1 MAIII
6 TNDGDRIVPDLAA
19 RDAYTSPF
27 DGMRI
32 TVADSTGDVFTQG
45 GKATYQWNAS
55 TSNWLLVWK
64 ENKDSLEFVTESQ
77 VISGGKA
84 IAANVPQ
91 SEMVWGCT
99 VQDVTVEGDSI
110 ILAEISPTVSGDQ
123 ISIGTNV
130 YDGKTLVFTYG
141 YGVIQA
147 AVSQILASGGITSA
161 DLALKADVAT
171 TFTKTE
177 VNSALALK
185 ADASAVYVKADVDSA
200 LAAKADQATTYTKTE
215 TNAAIQSIVGAAPA
229 ALDTLAEIAAQLA
242 ADESA
247 AAALTTA
254 VSLKAPLASPTFTGT
269 VSGITKAMVGLGN
282 VDNTADAS
290 KPVSTAQAAAI
301 ALKADL
307 ASPTFTGTPAAPTA
321 TAGTNTTQV
330 ATTAF
335 VTAADNLK
343 ANLASPTFTGTP
355 AAPTAAAGTN
365 TTQVATTAFVLAN
378 SVQQTTVNTV
388 TGRIQDSDGNLRS
401 VPFSNKTAAYTLV
414 AADNGKNINITTG
427 GITIP
432 TNSVF
437 AAGDIVSIYNQS
449 GTAQNVSWSGGTV
462 YLMGTSTAKTSPLSL
477 AARGG
482 LTIMFVTGGAS
493 PEILVSGNV

>member
-6 TNDGDRIVPDLAA
+6 TNDGDRIVQDLTA

-27 DGMRI
+27 DGMKI
-32 TVADSTGDVFTQG
+32 TVADSTGDVFTNG
-45 GKATYQWNAS
+45 GKASYQWNAATS
-55 TSNWLLVWK
+55 TWLLIWK
-64 ENKDSLEFVTESQ
+64 ENKDSLEFVTESHT
-77 VISGGKA
+77 IAGGKVTA
-84 IAANVPQ
+84 SNIPQ
-91 SEMVWGCT
+91 SGMVWGCT
-99 VQDVTVEGDSI
+99 VQDVTVEGDAI
-110 ILAEISPTVSGDQ
+110 ILAEISPTVSADEV
-123 ISIGTNV
+123 SIGTNV

-147 AVSQILASGGITSA
+147 AVSQILASGGGVSSA

-242 ADESA
+242 DDESA

-254 VSLKAPLASPTFTGT
+254 VSLKAP
-269 VSGITKAMVGLGN
+269 
-282 VDNTADAS
+282 
-290 KPVSTAQAAAI
+290 
-301 ALKADL
+301 
-307 ASPTFTGTPAAPTA
+307 
-321 TAGTNTTQV
+321 
-330 ATTAF
+330 
-335 VTAADNLK
+335 
-343 ANLASPTFTGTP
+343 LASPTFTGTP

-378 SVQQTTVNTV
+378 SVQKATVNTV
-388 TGRIQDSDGNLRS
+388 TNTISDGIGNLRS
-401 VPFSNKTAAYTLV
+401 VPQLSKTAAYTLV
-414 AADNGKNINITTG
+414 AADNGKSINITTG

-437 AAGDIVSIYNQS
+437 AAGDIISIYNQS

-462 YLMGTSTAKTSPLSL
+462 YLMGTTTAKTSPLSL
-477 AARGG
+477 AGRGG